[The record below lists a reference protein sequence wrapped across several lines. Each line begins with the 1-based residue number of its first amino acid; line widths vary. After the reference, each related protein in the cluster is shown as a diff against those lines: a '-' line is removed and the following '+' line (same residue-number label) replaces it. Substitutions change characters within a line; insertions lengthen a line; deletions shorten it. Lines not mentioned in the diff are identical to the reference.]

1 MGCSPPGSSVHEIL
15 QERILK
21 WVAMPS
27 SRGSSL
33 GQYTSPINAHL
44 KFFFL
49 MLRTFKIYSQQ
60 LLEKEMTTH
69 FSILSWRIP
78 WTEKT
83 GGLQPMGFQSVTA
96 QRPNSNSH
104 RKMDTTCQGEILL
117 CSMSSQDFYLK
128 TLIVQGNLWSNSD
141 VIDDQEGISQS
152 GSLNDDEIFD
162 R

>member
-1 MGCSPPGSSVHEIL
+1 MATHSSTL
-15 QERILK
+15 
-21 WVAMPS
+21 A
-27 SRGSSL
+27 
-33 GQYTSPINAHL
+33 
-44 KFFFL
+44 
-49 MLRTFKIYSQQ
+49 
-60 LLEKEMTTH
+60 
-69 FSILSWRIP
+69 WRIP